1 MSRRMLAVVVVLGA
15 LLVAQGSLAFGPQ
28 EELEQVEAEIK
39 SLNAEIADGR
49 ARESEVAAALR
60 EAEVRLAA
68 LNEDLVTAQG
78 RLDAAQARVD
88 AGELELTRIES
99 ILAQV
104 ARDLAETRLSIV
116 EQAEAVRVRAAE
128 MYMNQSFGLS
138 GVLMEMDTVAT
149 AAIGWEYAGSAVA
162 DAEALVRDLEA
173 LQVQEEV
180 QRVVLE
186 EQQAAQQEVIE
197 ELEEDRSVAEAERTI
212 VEEAVAEAVDE
223 ATAFTEL
230 LDQVKSDI
238 RELEGEIGA
247 LEEDSKRLE
256 REIIALQTYP
266 GQRPSALAEPV
277 NGIITS
283 PFGYR
288 THPISGVRKLHTGM
302 DYGASSGTPIYAANR
317 GRVIFSG
324 WYGGYGNTIIIDHGG
339 GLTTLYAHQ
348 SRLRVSAGQE
358 VALGDR
364 IGDIGTTGY
373 STGPHLHFET
383 REDGVPVDP
392 MKYLG

>member
-1 MSRRMLAVVVVLGA
+1 MSRRIIAVLVVVGA
-15 LLVAQGSLAFGPQ
+15 LLMAQASVALNPQ
-28 EELEQVEAEIK
+28 EELKQVEAEIK
-39 SLNAEIADGR
+39 SLNAQIAEGR
-49 ARESEVAAALR
+49 ERESEVAAALR
-60 EAEVRLAA
+60 EAEAKLSS
-68 LNEDLVTAQG
+68 LNEDLTTAQG

-88 AGELELTRIES
+88 AGELELVRIES

-116 EQAEAVRVRAAE
+116 EQAEEVRLRAAE

-173 LQVQEEV
+173 LQVQEEI
-180 QRVVLE
+180 QRVALE
-186 EQQAAQQEVIE
+186 EQQAAQEEVIAG
-197 ELEEDRSVAEAERTI
+197 LEGDRSLAETERRLVEQAVAAATVEAE
-212 VEEAVAEAVDE
+212 EF
-223 ATAFTEL
+223 TAL
-230 LDQVKSDI
+230 LGQVKSDI

-266 GQRPSALAEPV
+266 GERPSALINPV
-277 NGIITS
+277 DGIVTS

-288 THPISGVRKLHTGM
+288 THPISGTRKLHTGV
-302 DYGASSGTPIYAANR
+302 DYGAGSGTPIYAANR
-317 GRVIFSG
+317 GRVIYTG
-324 WYGGYGNTIIIDHGG
+324 WYGGYGNTVIIDHGG

-348 SRLRVSAGQE
+348 SRIRVSTGQE

-364 IGDIGTTGY
+364 IGDVGTTGY

-383 REDGVPVDP
+383 RENGKPVDP
-392 MKYLG
+392 RKYLG

>member
-1 MSRRMLAVVVVLGA
+1 MSRRMLAVVLVLGA
-15 LLVAQGSLAFGPQ
+15 LLVAQGSHAFTPQ
-28 EELEQVEAEIK
+28 EELEQVESEIK
-39 SLNAEIADGR
+39 ELNSLIADGR
-49 ARESEVAAALR
+49 ARESEVAAQLR
-60 EAEVRLAA
+60 EAEAALAS
-68 LNEDLVTAQG
+68 LNEDLVTASG
-78 RLDAAQARVD
+78 RLDAAEARVA
-88 AGELELTRIES
+88 AGEFELQRIES
-99 ILAQV
+99 ILESV

-116 EQAEAVRVRAAE
+116 EQADEVRSRAAE

-149 AAIGWEYAGSAVA
+149 AAIGWEYAGSAVS

-173 LQVQEEV
+173 LRVQEEI
-180 QRVVLE
+180 QQGLLE
-186 EQQAAQQEVIE
+186 EQQLAQQDVIA
-197 ELEEDRSVAEAERTI
+197 ELEGDRALAETERRLVEQAVSLAT
-212 VEEAVAEAVDE
+212 EEAA
-223 ATAFTEL
+223 AFTAL
-230 LDQVKSDI
+230 LEEVKSDI
-238 RELEGEIGA
+238 NLLEGEINA

-266 GQRPSALAEPV
+266 GQRPGALAYPV
-277 NGIITS
+277 QAYISS

-288 THPISGVRKLHTGM
+288 THPISGVRKLHTGL
-302 DYGASSGTPIYAANR
+302 DFGAGSGTPIYAANR
-317 GRVIFSG
+317 GRVIFTG
-324 WYGGYGNTIIIDHGG
+324 WYGGYGNTVIIDHGG

-348 SRLRVSAGQE
+348 SRLRVSTGQE

-364 IGDIGTTGY
+364 IGDVGTTGY

>member
-1 MSRRMLAVVVVLGA
+1 MSRRAIAVLVVIGA
-15 LLVAQGSLAFGPQ
+15 LFVAPSTLANTPQ

-39 SLNAEIADGR
+39 SLNAQIAEGR
-49 ARESEVAAALR
+49 ERESEVATALR
-60 EAEVRLAA
+60 EAEVRLSS
-68 LNEDLVTAQG
+68 LNQDLVTAQG
-78 RLDAAQARVD
+78 RLDAAEARVG
-88 AGELELTRIES
+88 AGEAELTRIES

-116 EQAEAVRVRAAE
+116 EQAEEVRLRAAE

-173 LQVQEEV
+173 LQVQEEI
-180 QRVVLE
+180 QRVALE
-186 EQQAAQQEVIE
+186 EQQAAQEQVITD
-197 ELEEDRSVAEAERTI
+197 LEGDRALADTERRLVEQAVSSAT
-212 VEEAVAEAVDE
+212 EEAA
-223 ATAFTEL
+223 AFTAL
-230 LDQVKSDI
+230 LEQVKSDI
-238 RELEGEIGA
+238 GQLEGEINS
-247 LEEDSKRLE
+247 LEADSKRLE

-266 GQRPSALAEPV
+266 GERPSALINPV
-277 NGIITS
+277 DGILTS
-283 PFGYR
+283 AFGYR
-288 THPISGVRKLHTGM
+288 THPISGVRKLHTGV
-302 DYGASSGTPIYAANR
+302 DYGAGSGTPIYAANR
-317 GRVIFSG
+317 GRVIYSG

-348 SRLRVSAGQE
+348 SRLRVSSGQE

-364 IGDIGTTGY
+364 IGDVGTTGY

-383 REDGVPVDP
+383 RENGIPVDP
-392 MKYLG
+392 RKYLG